1 MVNPHDDPIKLR
13 SSRYEVWRERFVA
26 ERGRILDAVATKD
39 IEKDILRIE
48 HVGSTAVP
56 DFPAKDIVD
65 LDIVVADDTVS
76 AIARTLETELGGTR
90 HENTSTWH
98 PIFRS
103 HDGQRY
109 NDHVFAVS
117 GNKWKT
123 SVVTREVLCTHREVR
138 AEYARLKRE
147 LATDHDDLA
156 AYSRGKTAFIERVL
170 RIGREDDDL
179 EFDFVVPTVE

>member
-26 ERGRILDAVATKD
+26 ERDRILDAVAIND

-65 LDIVVADDTVS
+65 LDIVVADDAVS

-123 SVVTREVLCTHREVR
+123 SVVTREVLCAHREIR

-170 RIGREDDDL
+170 RVGREDDDL